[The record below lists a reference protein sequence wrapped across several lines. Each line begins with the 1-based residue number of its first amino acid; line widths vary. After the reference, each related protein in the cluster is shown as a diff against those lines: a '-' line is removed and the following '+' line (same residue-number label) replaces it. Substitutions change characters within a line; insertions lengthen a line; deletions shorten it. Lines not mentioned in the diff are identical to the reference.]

1 MALLDIALL
10 QANAHG
16 QDLGLWHLRSL
27 GPLLRPLGQM
37 ALVKAVRG
45 WDFTPGDSERTSYS
59 LEHKAAG
66 QGSDDGLEQH
76 SALLL
81 FRSPRTKEQCRGAG
95 RPDRPA
101 ARRMGPYSL
110 SNLMVLYSSH
120 LQSAHFV
127 MSMISRASWRALH
140 HAQCSLR
147 VRHLPI

>member
-1 MALLDIALL
+1 MPISSTILAHYDFQCLHVHKFIMALLDIALL

-66 QGSDDGLEQH
+66 
-76 SALLL
+76 
-81 FRSPRTKEQCRGAG
+81 
-95 RPDRPA
+95 
-101 ARRMGPYSL
+101 
-110 SNLMVLYSSH
+110 
-120 LQSAHFV
+120 
-127 MSMISRASWRALH
+127 
-140 HAQCSLR
+140 
-147 VRHLPI
+147 